1 MADYLPNS
9 DSSLGTWMDTFFAY
23 LEPNVAKFGLV
34 LADVTPAK
42 DKQGTY
48 DFDLNAHVA
57 AQSAARTAT
66 AAKDISR
73 TIVEDDIRAL
83 VNRIQAAP
91 GTTDADREALGIT
104 VRGASGFAEADLNPA
119 DDRPL
124 ATIDISSR
132 LKHVFK
138 VQNQTSTGV
147 KSGRPAGTLGA
158 EIWRTVGPTPATED
172 DLSLVGIATRS
183 QYVIEYPFEDGG
195 KQAHY
200 MLRWVTS
207 KGETGSWS
215 ETESATI
222 AA

>member
-1 MADYLPNS
+1 MAGYLPNN
-9 DSSLGTWMDTFFAY
+9 DVQFGTWMDTFFAY
-23 LEPNVAKFGLV
+23 LEPNVAKLGLTM
-34 LADVTPAK
+34 ADVDHVK
-42 DKQGTY
+42 DEHDTY
-48 DFDLNAHVA
+48 DFDLNAHIA

-73 TIVEDDIRAL
+73 GIVEENIRAL

-91 GTTDADREALGIT
+91 GTSDADREALGIT
-104 VRGASGFAEADLNPA
+104 VRGREGFAEAGLNPA

-138 VQNQTSTGV
+138 VQNQTAAGV

-158 EIWRTVGPTPATED
+158 EIWRKVGTTPATAEE
-172 DLSLVGIATRS
+172 LTLVGIATRS
-183 QYVIEYPFEDGG
+183 QYVIEYPLEDGG

-200 MLRWVTS
+200 MLRWVNA

-215 ETESATI
+215 DTESATI